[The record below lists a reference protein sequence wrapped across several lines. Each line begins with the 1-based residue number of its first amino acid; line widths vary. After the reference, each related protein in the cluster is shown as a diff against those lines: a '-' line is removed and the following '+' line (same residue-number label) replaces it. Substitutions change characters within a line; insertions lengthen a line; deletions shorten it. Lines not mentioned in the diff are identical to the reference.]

1 MDYGFIDGMM
11 ICEDEDILHKGFA
24 RVLDFNL
31 TARGKHD
38 FSPKAVQF
46 QKTLV
51 NEEMEELMEAIY
63 ARDRTEV
70 IDALCDLFVV
80 GTYWHFLAK
89 MNDHLE
95 GVSEEELYV
104 TREGSL
110 RRSLYQMVE
119 EDSVREVEDY
129 LASGRFGG
137 ESPGYLV
144 SRLKDSIDSDFSH
157 TTVTLIAELLRS
169 LNFDH
174 ETALDQVL
182 SSNDSKLPKYATLVS
197 ALEALTA
204 LYSNG
209 NNGNVAEVDTIL
221 AIQAELLNKDHAGR
235 YEGITGTLL
244 NGRAVFKD
252 KNSKVMKPCTFFQP
266 KLENL

>member
-38 FSPKAVQF
+38 FSLKTVQF

-51 NEEMEELMEAIY
+51 NEEMEELMEAIF

-89 MNDHLE
+89 MNDYLE
-95 GVSEEELYV
+95 GVGEDELHN

-110 RRSLYQMVE
+110 RRSMYQMVE

-157 TTVTLIAELLRS
+157 TAVTLIAELLRS

-174 ETALDQVL
+174 ETALNQVL
-182 SSNDSKLPKYATLVS
+182 SSNDSKLPKYAELKSELDNLLGDGLIDFNTAAEELVLS
-197 ALEALTA
+197 
-204 LYSNG
+204 
-209 NNGNVAEVDTIL
+209 V
-221 AIQAELLNKDHAGR
+221 QAELLNSEHAGR
-235 YEGITGTLL
+235 YEGITGSLL

-252 KNSKVMKPCTFFQP
+252 SNGKIMKPCTFFQP

>member
-1 MDYGFIDGMM
+1 MDYGFIDGMLV
-11 ICEDEDILHKGFA
+11 CEDEDILNKGFA

-38 FSPKAVQF
+38 FSLKAVKF

-51 NEEMEELMEAIY
+51 EEEMKELMEAIDG
-63 ARDRTEV
+63 RDRTEV

-95 GVSEEELYV
+95 GVSEEEMHSV
-104 TREGSL
+104 PSGSL
-110 RRSLYQMVE
+110 RRSLYQIVE
-119 EDSVREVEDY
+119 NDSIREVEDY
-129 LASGRFGG
+129 LVSSRFVG

-144 SRLKDSIDSDFSH
+144 SRLKDSIDFDISY
-157 TTVTLIAELLRS
+157 TAVNLISELLRS

-174 ETALDQVL
+174 ESALNQVL
-182 SSNDSKLPKYATLVS
+182 SSNDSKLPKFADLAAALDDKLSDGLVDFN
-197 ALEALTA
+197 TA
-204 LYSNG
+204 PEELVLS
-209 NNGNVAEVDTIL
+209 V
-221 AIQAELLNKDHAGR
+221 QAELLNSEHAGR
-235 YEGITGTLL
+235 YKGITGTLL
-244 NGRAVFKD
+244 NDRAVFKD
-252 KNSKVMKPCTFFQP
+252 SNGKIMKPCTFFEP